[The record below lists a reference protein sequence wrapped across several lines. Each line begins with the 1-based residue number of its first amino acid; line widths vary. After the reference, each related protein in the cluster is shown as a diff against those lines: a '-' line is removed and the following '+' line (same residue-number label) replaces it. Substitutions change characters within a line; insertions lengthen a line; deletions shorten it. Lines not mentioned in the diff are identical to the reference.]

1 MKKKVSLN
9 EMKARVREFKKI
21 IYSLRKANIRIYY
34 NPEVINNVIFIERKK
49 FESLLKNLELFEMTL
64 IKDKRLEKFQHSLW
78 RIDIDNNKLIII
90 AQNREIKQEV
100 SLKINLIT
108 NTNLII
114 TKKIL

>member
-1 MKKKVSLN
+1 MKKKVSLV
-9 EMKARVREFKKI
+9 EMKIKTRKFKEI

-34 NPEVINNVIFIERKK
+34 NSINKIIFIERKK

-64 IKDKRLEKFQHSLW
+64 IKDKRLEKFQYSLW

-90 AQNREIKQEV
+90 AQNRKIKQEV
-100 SLKINLIT
+100 SLKIDLIT
-108 NTNLII
+108 NIKLII